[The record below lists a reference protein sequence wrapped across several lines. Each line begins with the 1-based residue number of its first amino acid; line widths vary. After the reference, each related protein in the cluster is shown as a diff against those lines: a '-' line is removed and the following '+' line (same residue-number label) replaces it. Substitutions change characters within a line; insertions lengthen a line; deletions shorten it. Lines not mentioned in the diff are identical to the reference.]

1 MTEEQMTLIK
11 TLIKKHGISATDG
24 EWTLVFL
31 GACYGLTEK
40 QIASYLTADT
50 SDLLAKHEKM
60 LCILFGIEPESNG
73 EIQRMEN
80 PAERLQMI
88 LAEYLAHNQS
98 VGNQSK
104 QGYEEVLEYVIRD
117 TGLSAAQIEQLRK
130 AVEVKMP
137 AEDVLPSFNQGQEME
152 EKSSVPEPVPEQTV
166 GKVLSL
172 EKMKERY
179 QSPEYIPVTFDME
192 TQMVAESP
200 NLYIAN
206 LPKEPQESKDFIRCI
221 SLDKTAVSVSEDGK
235 RLQAYLKRSETSE
248 VREIDLEGKEL
259 RKYSKKN
266 EDIAA
271 ECLKYQR
278 SRGRERQPVPEEI
291 LRHKPDVNLKK
302 R

>member
-130 AVEVKMP
+130 AVEAKMP

-221 SLDKTAVSVSEDGK
+221 SLDKTAVSISEDGK

>member
-31 GACYGLTEK
+31 GASYGLTEK

-130 AVEVKMP
+130 AVEAKMP

-278 SRGRERQPVPEEI
+278 SRGKERQPMPEEI

>member
-11 TLIKKHGISATDG
+11 TLIKKHGISADG

-130 AVEVKMP
+130 AVEAKMP

-278 SRGRERQPVPEEI
+278 SSRYR
-291 LRHKPDVNLKK
+291 K
-302 R
+302 RYCGTNRM

>member
-1 MTEEQMTLIK
+1 MTLIK

-130 AVEVKMP
+130 AVEAKMP

>member
-1 MTEEQMTLIK
+1 
-11 TLIKKHGISATDG
+11 
-24 EWTLVFL
+24 
-31 GACYGLTEK
+31 
-40 QIASYLTADT
+40 
-50 SDLLAKHEKM
+50 M
-60 LCILFGIEPESNG
+60 LFRSQ
-73 EIQRMEN
+73 EIQ
-80 PAERLQMI
+80 
-88 LAEYLAHNQS
+88 
-98 VGNQSK
+98 
-104 QGYEEVLEYVIRD
+104 
-117 TGLSAAQIEQLRK
+117 
-130 AVEVKMP
+130 
-137 AEDVLPSFNQGQEME
+137 
-152 EKSSVPEPVPEQTV
+152 EKSSVPHLVPEKTV
-166 GKVLSL
+166 GKVFSL

-221 SLDKTAVSVSEDGK
+221 SLDKAEVSISEDGK
-235 RLQAYLKRSETSE
+235 RLQAYLKRSGTSE

-278 SRGRERQPVPEEI
+278 SRGKERQPVPEEI

>member
-1 MTEEQMTLIK
+1 MEK
-11 TLIKKHGISATDG
+11 TLSELIREYKDG
-24 EWTLVFL
+24 GKRNF
-31 GACYGLTEK
+31 EK
-40 QIASYLTADT
+40 IAEKMNPLIEFYARKLYTWDREDARQEM
-50 SDLLAKHEKM
+50 LLA
-60 LCILFGIEPESNG
+60 LF
-73 EIQRMEN
+73 
-80 PAERLQMI
+80 
-88 LAEYLAHNQS
+88 
-98 VGNQSK
+98 
-104 QGYEEVLEYVIRD
+104 
-117 TGLSAAQIEQLRK
+117 
-130 AVEVKMP
+130 
-137 AEDVLPSFNQGQEME
+137 
-152 EKSSVPEPVPEQTV
+152 
-166 GKVLSL
+166 LSL

-221 SLDKTAVSVSEDGK
+221 SLDKTAVSISEDGK
-235 RLQAYLKRSETSE
+235 RLQAYLKQSETSE